1 MKRLFYFLLLAFY
14 GCIDM
19 TLVILLWVPIR
30 LIWGAN
36 TLRYILSPATSFSA
50 WLQTT
55 LKP

>member
-19 TLVILLWVPIR
+19 TLVILLWVPVR